1 MAAAVYR
8 DDVGARVLRWCCD
21 KKYNAPDMCV
31 CGAVSDDLGQKKN
44 ADTRVGQRVAERTTV
59 CVCAQVTAA
68 AAAQCTVLFS

>member
-1 MAAAVYR
+1 MVSA
-8 DDVGARVLRWCCD
+8 
-21 KKYNAPDMCV
+21 KKKSH
-31 CGAVSDDLGQKKN
+31 VSRDDLGQKKN